1 MEHVYESLPKTAA
14 LLGGGD
20 SSQPAALPLE
30 TAGMMNIVTRQ
41 LRAPSLGVV
50 AVVCGLLMFASA
62 FVVLRWAWTAS
73 LAIATACAACAALA
87 LLRIRRQD

>member
-1 MEHVYESLPKTAA
+1 MELVYESLPKTAA

-20 SSQPAALPLE
+20 SSQPAVPLE

-41 LRAPSLGVV
+41 LHAPSLGVV